1 MLKKIPPLFSKKYL
15 HKWFSTQA
23 NHVKSKEYPKRIFSG
38 IQPTGA
44 IHLGNY
50 LGAISQWV
58 KMQNNNEDII
68 LSVVDLH
75 SMTLP
80 HVNISMNY

>member
-1 MLKKIPPLFSKKYL
+1 MEPSF
-15 HKWFSTQA
+15 
-23 NHVKSKEYPKRIFSG
+23 PKRIFSG

-50 LGAISQWV
+50 LGAVAQWV
-58 KMQNNNEDII
+58 KFQNENQDMI

-80 HVNISMNY
+80 HVSVLVQHISPKFSSSRY